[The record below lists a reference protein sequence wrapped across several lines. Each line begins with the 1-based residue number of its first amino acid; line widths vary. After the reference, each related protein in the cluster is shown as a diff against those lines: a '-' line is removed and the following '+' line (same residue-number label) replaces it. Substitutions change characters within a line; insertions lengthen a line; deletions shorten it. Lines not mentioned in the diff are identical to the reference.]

1 MNMRYSVFAFDEA
14 INKYSEYIYDEYEE
28 CEAALDIFS
37 NNDIAAFICVSD
49 ESMNGK
55 IAEVLL
61 RPGACFN
68 A

>member
-1 MNMRYSVFAFDEA
+1 MMRYSVFAFDHSSK
-14 INKYSEYIYDEYEE
+14 KYNEYIYENSKE
-28 CEAALDIFS
+28 CEAALESFTEFDIT
-37 NNDIAAFICVSD
+37 AFICISD
-49 ESMNGK
+49 ESMEGM

>member
-1 MNMRYSVFAFDEA
+1 MRYAIFAYDESVRQ
-14 INKYSEYIYDEYEE
+14 YSEFIYDNYEE
-28 CEAALDIFS
+28 CEIALGVFTDY
-37 NNDIAAFICVSD
+37 DIAAFICVSD

-61 RPGACFN
+61 RPGSCFN

>member
-1 MNMRYSVFAFDEA
+1 MRYAVFAYDDS
-14 INKYSEYIYDEYEE
+14 INKYNEFIYDQYEDCETALNIFTE
-28 CEAALDIFS
+28 CDV
-37 NNDIAAFICVSD
+37 AAFICVSD
-49 ESMNGK
+49 ESMEGK

>member
-1 MNMRYSVFAFDEA
+1 MRYAVFAYDDI
-14 INKYSEYIYDEYEE
+14 INKYNEYIYDEYAE
-28 CEAALDIFS
+28 CEAALEIFY
-37 NNDIAAFICVSD
+37 NNEIAAFICVSD
-49 ESMNGK
+49 ESMEGK

>member
-1 MNMRYSVFAFDEA
+1 MRYAIFAFDES
-14 INKYSEYIYDEYEE
+14 INKYSEFIYDDYEE
-28 CEAALDIFS
+28 CETALSIFT
-37 NNDIAAFICVSD
+37 DYEVPAFICVSD

-61 RPGACFN
+61 RPGSCFN

>member
-1 MNMRYSVFAFDEA
+1 MTRYSVFAYDYSTK
-14 INKYSEYIYDEYEE
+14 KYNEYIYDNSKE
-28 CEAALDIFS
+28 CEAALESFTEYDIT
-37 NNDIAAFICVSD
+37 AFICISD
-49 ESMNGK
+49 ESMGGM